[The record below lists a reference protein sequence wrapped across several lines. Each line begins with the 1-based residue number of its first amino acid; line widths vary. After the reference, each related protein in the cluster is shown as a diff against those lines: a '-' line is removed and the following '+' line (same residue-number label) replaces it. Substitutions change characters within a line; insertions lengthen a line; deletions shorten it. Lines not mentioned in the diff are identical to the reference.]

1 MAEVGF
7 VGYHRDLWLR
17 NERERGWGGKKKK
30 EERRNKKLVKS
41 CFDVT
46 ITAKNCLRL
55 ERKLTVD
62 ESLSYCVESWDGG
75 GIEFLSIEL
84 ILDQLVN
91 RLCIVSNFVGG
102 T

>member
-1 MAEVGF
+1 MSDTIEIY
-7 VGYHRDLWLR
+7 GYETR
-17 NERERGWGGKKKK
+17 EREGVEGGGGKKKK
-30 EERRNKKLVKS
+30 EERRKKKLVKS